1 MASKYSLIDYDSE
14 EERKNDPN
22 GPPTI
27 HLFAAATYLKRLF
40 STNDI
45 PWAAFGGFAM
55 ICRGSRRTTR
65 DIDVVTDAT
74 MRKLWGVI
82 EPQPR

>member
-14 EERKNDPN
+14 EERKNDPE
-22 GPPTI
+22 GPPRLN
-27 HLFAAATYLKRLF
+27 LFAAANYLSRLF
-40 STNDI
+40 DTNEI

-55 ICRGSRRTTR
+55 ICRGSLRATR
-65 DIDVVTDAT
+65 DVDVVTDAT
-74 MRKLWGVI
+74 MKTLWSVI